1 MAGKH
6 VGTDLYPNPDG
17 PVIGIKAAI
26 PGERINRAWAE
37 GNDGTRV
44 NSHVTGTPE
53 DLAYL
58 AGAAALSDQ
67 ETAPAR
73 VGVFALTVPD
83 AELLGPI
90 TEEPSGTPDVAWVTG
105 FGLAP
110 PVSVGGGELS
120 LPDINDFAYADIQG
134 PIMDEG
140 TIVRVFWSGAGSSG
154 LLTVTIAGGSQ
165 GAADAANGE
174 AFFAVGPDLDN
185 RLRFEPFTAPL
196 LVAADVEVEILVP

>member
-67 ETAPAR
+67 ETAPPT
-73 VGVFALTVPD
+73 VGTFGLTVPD

-90 TEEPSGTPDVAWVTG
+90 TEEPAGTPDVLWVTG

-110 PVSVGGGELS
+110 PVSVGGGIMS
-120 LPDINDFAYADIQG
+120 LPDIADFAYADIQG
-134 PIMDEG
+134 PTIAEG
-140 TIVRVFWSGAGSSG
+140 AVVRVSWSGAGSSG
-154 LLTVTIAGGSQ
+154 LVVVSIYGG
-165 GAADAANGE
+165 GVGGADAANGE
-174 AFFAVGPDLDN
+174 AVMAAGPDLDN
-185 RLRFEPFTAPL
+185 RVRFEPFTAPL
-196 LVAADVEVEILVP
+196 LIAADVTVEVLVP